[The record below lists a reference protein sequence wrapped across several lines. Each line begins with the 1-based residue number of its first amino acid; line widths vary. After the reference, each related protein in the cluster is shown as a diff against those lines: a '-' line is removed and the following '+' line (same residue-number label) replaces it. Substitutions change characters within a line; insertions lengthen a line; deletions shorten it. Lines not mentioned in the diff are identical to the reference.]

1 VGGLL
6 LNTSAWALL
15 VDALRD
21 LRRTWPQMVLTD
33 LLARILAV
41 ILIAPA
47 VGLLIKLFLSRTA
60 TGVVTDESIASFL
73 VHPLGLTA
81 LIVVGAVS
89 VGVLF
94 AETGQ
99 LMVIGF
105 GAIED
110 RRVTWLDAFA
120 YSYRRAVAL
129 VQLAG
134 LALVRLMVISV
145 PFLAAVGGIYW
156 LLIRTHDINYYL
168 ARKPPEFMAAL
179 VAAGLLMVLLA
190 FIVTSKIAAWLLSV
204 PMVLF
209 EGMSGRRALQA
220 SQKTTRTNRG
230 KLTLWLVGWF
240 LAASALS
247 VAVTTVVRWMGGL
260 AASQDRTNLTL
271 LLVSLGAVIVVSGIA
286 NLAVSVVVTVLFPVL
301 VMRVYRSM
309 AGPGELRPKIST
321 TGSLGDGASI
331 AVPGKRILA
340 VAIVLLVVAG
350 VGFSMAVDDPDW
362 QDPTQIIAHRGGA
375 FVAPEN
381 TMAAF
386 ERAITDGADWLELDV
401 QENADGEVIVAHDR
415 DFMRSAGSGLEVW
428 NATSNDLAE
437 LDIGSS
443 FAPEFSDQRVPTL
456 HQVLEL
462 AKGRVGIFIEL
473 KYYGHDVNLEQKV
486 VDLVEETGM
495 TSHIVIMSLN
505 YDGVLKAAALR
516 PDWTCGLLNAV
527 AIGDVTRLD
536 VDFLALTGKATTVSM
551 IRRTH
556 RREMKIYP
564 WTINN
569 PAQMWVMMS
578 RGADGIITD
587 RVALANYVKEVRAEL
602 TPVGRFIVW
611 IAGEVGLLEGV
622 RASSPEENA

>member
-247 VAVTTVVRWMGGL
+247 GYSSASARSSSSAVLPIWLFRSL
-260 AASQDRTNLTL
+260 SPCSSRSSSC
-271 LLVSLGAVIVVSGIA
+271 VS
-286 NLAVSVVVTVLFPVL
+286 T
-301 VMRVYRSM
+301 
-309 AGPGELRPKIST
+309 GP
-321 TGSLGDGASI
+321 
-331 AVPGKRILA
+331 
-340 VAIVLLVVAG
+340 
-350 VGFSMAVDDPDW
+350 W
-362 QDPTQIIAHRGGA
+362 QDPASCGRRSPRPGRWVTAHRSRCPGRESSQWLSFCSWWPGSVFPWRSTIPIGRIPRRSSPTA
-375 FVAPEN
+375 AAPSWHPR
-381 TMAAF
+381 TR

-587 RVALANYVKEVRAEL
+587 RVALANYVKARSGCWKA
-602 TPVGRFIVW
+602 
-611 IAGEVGLLEGV
+611 
-622 RASSPEENA
+622 